1 MPLKCPNGASC
12 LYLIT
17 MLEKAL
23 AYYTKA
29 YFRVNRYSLV
39 STGIGM
45 NKIKDLENLFSFL
58 KTITQES
65 GEVGKTLL
73 PYER

>member
-1 MPLKCPNGASC
+1 MPLICPNNASC
-12 LYLIT
+12 LYLNI
-17 MLEKAL
+17 MLENAL

-39 STGIGM
+39 FTGIRM
-45 NKIKDLENLFSFL
+45 TKIKDLENLFSFL

-65 GEVGKTLL
+65 GEVGETLL
-73 PYER
+73 PYGR

>member
-1 MPLKCPNGASC
+1 
-12 LYLIT
+12 
-17 MLEKAL
+17 MLHAFTIYNARKML
-23 AYYTKA
+23 AYYTKV
-29 YFRVNRYSLV
+29 YLRVNQYSLV

-65 GEVGKTLL
+65 GEVEKTPL
-73 PYER
+73 PYGQ